1 MVELNNHN
9 NINSLITYKENSIMK
24 PLPRSHTNGFTL
36 IELMITIAIIAV
48 VAGIA
53 IPSYNGYITTAKMA
67 EAENNLAAIRLAQ
80 EEFFLENNRY
90 FSGANSAAIQT
101 DSGNLW
107 SATQGSDGYNF
118 DYVVTLSSGWTA
130 TATGKT
136 GTKVAGKTRKAFKN

>member
-1 MVELNNHN
+1 MKKLSS
-9 NINSLITYKENSIMK
+9 NSK
-24 PLPRSHTNGFTL
+24 GFTL
-36 IELMITIAIIAV
+36 IELMITIAIIGV

-53 IPSYNGYITTAKMA
+53 IPSYNGYILTAKMA

-90 FSGANSAAIQT
+90 FEGANTAAITT
-101 DSGNLW
+101 DSGSLW
-107 SATQGSDGYNF
+107 TVSKGSDGYNF

-136 GTKVAGKTRKAFKN
+136 GKKVAGKTRSLSKL